1 LNIDENGQK
10 PSYLVVPDFTVFKL

>member
-10 PSYLVVPDFTVFKL
+10 PSYLVVPDFTMFKL